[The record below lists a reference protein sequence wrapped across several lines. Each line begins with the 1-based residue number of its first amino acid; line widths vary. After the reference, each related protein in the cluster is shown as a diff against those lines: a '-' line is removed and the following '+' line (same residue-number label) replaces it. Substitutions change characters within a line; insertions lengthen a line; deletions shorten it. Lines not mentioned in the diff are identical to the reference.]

1 MQIDAKGLYKT
12 YRDSRGQLVQALCGV
27 DVHVSSGDFVAIS
40 GPSGCGKS
48 TLLNVLGCLD
58 RPDAGF
64 CQLDGEDVAG
74 WPEGRRAAFRNRRL
88 GFVFQ
93 SFHLLPFLNVREN
106 VDLPLLYVRD
116 TPPPERLDIAGLLG
130 SVGLAG
136 TEERYPSRVVGRAAA
151 ACRDCSCARPGGR
164 SALGRRA
171 DRQSRSSDRPTHP
184 RSVRRACAP
193 GSDDHS
199 GHPRSRCCGP
209 CESTVADGGRH
220 NRPRY
225 GRWSARSPRMTSTN
239 IRAALQVVTAQPA
252 RTILLALPVAVSTAL
267 ALATLIIDA
276 GLTARAEAAA
286 RSFGTDV
293 ISIRPGTRIIAG
305 KAAPSARSVRK
316 MWRSCGAVYAGPWR
330 SKGRVSKIACR

>member
-27 DVHVSSGDFVAIS
+27 DVHVPSGDFVAIS

-136 TEERYPSRVVGRAAA
+136 TEERYPAELSGGQQQRVAIARALV
-151 ACRDCSCARPGGR
+151 
-164 SALGRRA
+164 LGA
-171 DRQSRSSDRPTHP
+171 DLLLADEPTGNLDP
-184 RSVRRACAP
+184 A
-193 GSDDHS
+193 
-199 GHPRSRCCGP
+199 
-209 CESTVADGGRH
+209 
-220 NRPRY
+220 
-225 GRWSARSPRMTSTN
+225 
-239 IRAALQVVTAQPA
+239 TAQPILDLFA
-252 RTILLALPVAVSTAL
+252 ELARRGRTIILVTHDPAVAGRASRQLQMAAGTIVQDTA
-267 ALATLIIDA
+267 A
-276 GLTARAEAAA
+276 GRL
-286 RSFGTDV
+286 GV
-293 ISIRPGTRIIAG
+293 H
-305 KAAPSARSVRK
+305 V
-316 MWRSCGAVYAGPWR
+316 
-330 SKGRVSKIACR
+330 